1 MAASTGG
8 RSIAEAKEDG
18 VEFDDSTN
26 DFLSDLGALSG
37 ELTFCLNTHANTSSV
52 LLLSMQEWQCTAQAC
67 VYQDHLRTDSNWEL
81 V

>member
-1 MAASTGG
+1 MLILCDCGCVAASTGG

-37 ELTFCLNTHANTSSV
+37 ELSFCLNTHT
-52 LLLSMQEWQCTAQAC
+52 
-67 VYQDHLRTDSNWEL
+67 
-81 V
+81 